1 MTCTFRNRS
10 PGIKAHSQPSTGERL
25 LHSRSNEVVIVLYK
39 IHLLLLVCAFL
50 VSGSFPVVAAIS
62 NDLDPIVL
70 TLIRFAL
77 ASVLFAPFVW
87 FRYSLAVSFAAL
99 ARYSLISVSLVICF
113 WSMFLALRY
122 TTALNVST
130 IFTIVPGLASIYAM
144 VLNRE
149 RLGRARLIALFLGV
163 VGALWI
169 IFRGDIALLAE
180 FSWNKGDLI
189 FLVGCLFM
197 GLYTPLVR
205 LFHRGESM
213 VQVAFWVMVTGTFWL
228 LLLAGPELIA
238 VSWTDV
244 TLKVWMGI
252 TYLAV
257 FSTIITFFLTQYAL
271 LFLGPTRVAAYSYFY
286 PGLVLV
292 IELFLGNTW
301 PGIQILPGVVIVLA
315 AMVVIQRMDESA
327 S

>member
-1 MTCTFRNRS
+1 ML
-10 PGIKAHSQPSTGERL
+10 K
-25 LHSRSNEVVIVLYK
+25 V
-39 IHLLLLVCAFL
+39 HLLLLLCAAL

-77 ASVLFAPFVW
+77 ASVLFAPFIW
-87 FRYSLAVSFAAL
+87 YRYTLVVSFAAL
-99 ARYSLISVSLVICF
+99 ARYSLISASLVICF

-122 TTALNVST
+122 TTALNVSA
-130 IFTIVPGLASIYAM
+130 IFTIVPGLAGIYAM

-149 RLGRARLIALFLGV
+149 RLGRPRLVALFLGII
-163 VGALWI
+163 GALWI
-169 IFRGDIALLAE
+169 IFRGDVALLAD

-205 LFHRGESM
+205 LFHKGESM
-213 VQVAFWVMVTGTFWL
+213 LQMSFWVMVTGTFWL
-228 LLLAGPELIA
+228 LLLGGSKLMT
-238 VSWTDV
+238 VSWVDV
-244 TLKVWMGI
+244 SLRVWLGI
-252 TYLAV
+252 GYLAV

-271 LFLGPTRVAAYSYFY
+271 LFLGPTRVAAYSYLY

-292 IELFLGNTW
+292 LELFFGNVW
-301 PGIQILPGVVIVLA
+301 PGIQILPGIVIVLA
-315 AMVVIQRMDESA
+315 AMIVIQQMKNIGS
-327 S
+327 